1 MNMILTVNWGAIW
14 AMTGIGLAIVFAI
27 LLLLVYV
34 LQIFSRVASKKAAAA
49 PAPAPKA
56 AAASAHHE
64 SDEEIAAAIAASLYL
79 FTEEAHD
86 VESDVITIVHNDHSS
101 WHHFN

>member
-1 MNMILTVNWGAIW
+1 MFLTVNWGAIW
-14 AMTGIGLAIVFAI
+14 AMTGIGLGIVFVI

-34 LQIFSRVASKKAAAA
+34 LQLFSRVARAKAAKA
-49 PAPAPKA
+49 PAPEAKA
-56 AAASAHHE
+56 ADNAHHE

-79 FTEEAHD
+79 FTEETHD
-86 VESDVITIVHNDHSS
+86 VESDVITIVHNDHST